1 VIPAA
6 ETAVAAAPF
15 RNVRLDISLLINAL
29 LFLRFFISAF
39 SSRQIY
45 DTIVIIFYLT
55 VKLDFYYADIST
67 FLYLGK
73 GASDESETNGNIPE
87 SDGM

>member
-1 VIPAA
+1 MRPLFAFTVNVTVTSPPNPLAVALAVFMFVSSANAVPPSSVIPAA

-39 SSRQIY
+39 SS
-45 DTIVIIFYLT
+45 
-55 VKLDFYYADIST
+55 
-67 FLYLGK
+67 
-73 GASDESETNGNIPE
+73 
-87 SDGM
+87 